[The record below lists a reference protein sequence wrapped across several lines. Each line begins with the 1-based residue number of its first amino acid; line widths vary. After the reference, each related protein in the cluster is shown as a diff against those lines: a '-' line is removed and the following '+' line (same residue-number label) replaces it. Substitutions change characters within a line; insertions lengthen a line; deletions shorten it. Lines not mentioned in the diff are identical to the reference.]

1 MFPFDPAPRSLAA
14 PSSSTD
20 GAPSRTRHCAI
31 AVASAFGLAATM
43 VAPVSAPAAVPVDA
57 AEMEPLPAALERVH
71 PAWRDFA
78 PQWRSEP
85 CPFAPRVD
93 FDKER
98 IDCGYVLVPENRR
111 REDSRLIKLS
121 VARLRADSDAPE
133 AGTSVYLTGGPGGW
147 ATLIAPAVAS
157 SSSRRAR
164 HMRET
169 SHWIFPDHRGT
180 AFSEPDFCR
189 GLHASIADP
198 EPFGTQSRQRYADDL
213 KRCLEEARARG
224 VDVAAYTTW
233 DNAMDMRDI
242 RRALALPQWNL
253 FGVSYG
259 TDLGQMVL
267 RVDGEGVR
275 SAVLD
280 SVVPPPPMSWEH
292 FSFGMRSALDA
303 LDQGCRHHGACAGR
317 FGDLHALA
325 RATVERFREQPLSVP
340 EIDADIA
347 PSGTVHVNHHLAAW
361 GIFQALYIS
370 DLYPVLPAVM
380 EAWARQEPAMMRAYI
395 EQLAQPAGPDWG
407 HGLQIVVNCSG
418 PQVSGAGGTAAGGA
432 DFWAEA
438 LLDGHYT
445 EHCRDLGLLAP
456 DPLNTLLH
464 TAVPV
469 LVLAGAVDPIT
480 PPGFARALLPGLAN
494 GHYVEV
500 PFGGHGASR
509 LDCPADIMAA
519 FLRNP
524 ATAPDMGCI
533 DAMEPP
539 DFVTDY
545 RATAGPL
552 QLASHV
558 REGRY
563 VAAAWGAI
571 PALLLVFAVLAFPL
585 AALGR
590 RLDGTGTALP
600 RPRGL
605 SWLAATLAMA
615 ALALLAL
622 SVQRTL
628 TISPAL
634 LPLGLIGPTGAA
646 GLLFVLA
653 LVAGA
658 GALWTL
664 RGASRPLGTT
674 LGIGLTVLGVIGLLA
689 FCLQYDLVL

>member
-1 MFPFDPAPRSLAA
+1 MFPFDPAPRGLAV
-14 PSSSTD
+14 PSSTEVS
-20 GAPSRTRHCAI
+20 PSRIRHCVIAI
-31 AVASAFGLAATM
+31 ASAVGLAALL
-43 VAPVSAPAAVPVDA
+43 VAPTSPLAAAEVDA
-57 AEMEPLPAALERVH
+57 PHAEPLPPALERVH

-121 VARLRADSDAPE
+121 VARLRADSDVPV

-147 ATLIAPAVAS
+147 ATLIAPVVMT
-157 SSSRRAR
+157 SSSRRTR

-169 SHWIFPDHRGT
+169 SHWVFPDHRGT

-189 GLHASIADP
+189 GLHAELADP

-213 KRCLEEARARG
+213 RRCLDEARARG

-242 RRALALPQWNL
+242 RRALGLEQWNL
-253 FGVSYG
+253 FGISYG
-259 TDLGQMVL
+259 TELGQMVL
-267 RVDGEGVR
+267 RVDEAGVR

-280 SVVPPPPMSWEH
+280 SVVPPPPLSWEH
-292 FSFGMRSALDA
+292 FSFGMRSALAA
-303 LDQGCRHHGACAGR
+303 LDEGCRQHGACAKR
-317 FGDLHALA
+317 FGDLERLA
-325 RATVERFREQPLSVP
+325 RATVDRFRHQPMAVPGIDRDLS
-340 EIDADIA
+340 
-347 PSGTVHVNHHLAAW
+347 PSGSVRINHHLAAN
-361 GIFQALYIS
+361 GIFQALYAS
-370 DLYPVLPAVM
+370 DLYPVLPAIL
-380 EAWARQEPAMMRAYI
+380 EAWARQEPTMMRAYV
-395 EQLAQPAGPDWG
+395 EQLALPRGLDWG
-407 HGLQIVVNCSG
+407 HGLQAVASCTGVLA
-418 PQVSGAGGTAAGGA
+418 GATDRASTGDDG
-432 DFWAEA
+432 FWPEA
-438 LLDGHYT
+438 LVDGRLT
-445 EHCRDLGLLAP
+445 ESCGELGLTAP
-456 DPLNTLLH
+456 DPLNTLLR

-469 LVLAGAVDPIT
+469 LVVAGAVDPVT
-480 PPGFARALLPGLAN
+480 PPAFARALMPGLSK

-500 PFGGHGASR
+500 PFGGHGATR
-509 LDCPADIMAA
+509 IDCPADIMFA
-519 FLRNP
+519 FLRDP
-524 ATAPDMGCI
+524 EATPDLGCI
-533 DAMEPP
+533 AAIDAP

-571 PALLLVFAVLAFPL
+571 PALLLIFAVLAFPL

-605 SWLAATLAMA
+605 AWLAATLAVA
-615 ALALLAL
+615 GLALLAL

-628 TISPAL
+628 AISPAL
-634 LPLGLIGPTGAA
+634 LPLGLVGPTGAA
-646 GLLFVLA
+646 GLLFVLS
-653 LVAGA
+653 LLAGA
-658 GALWTL
+658 AALWTL
-664 RGASRPLGTT
+664 RGAARPLGTA
-674 LGIGLTVLGVIGLLA
+674 LGVSLTVLGVALLLA
-689 FCLQYDLVL
+689 FCVQYDLVL